1 MNKREMYNELCTNT
15 RRDPNAALLVNGHR
29 YDVLIDTIGLDSCYD
44 TPTNIEVRC
53 KIRNVPYFCRTYASN
68 IPTVNNAK
76 IEKVIFHDPATIVFW
91 SDNTKTVVKCQ
102 DGDRFDPEKG
112 LAIAITKKAFGNQGN
127 YCNEF
132 KKHIPDAFITTVT
145 AKDVLKGGIY
155 AAALAEAKRENRQLA
170 YNRLLKI
177 LSNSKATKLDLL
189 EAIKDA
195 TNYLEHAIE
204 D

>member
-15 RRDPNAALLVNGHR
+15 RRDPNAALLINGHK

-68 IPTVNNAK
+68 VPTVNNAK
-76 IEKVIFHDPATIVFW
+76 IEKVIFNGPATIVLW
-91 SDNTKTVVKCQ
+91 SDGTKTVVKCQ
-102 DGDRFDPEKG
+102 DGDGFDHEKG
-112 LAIAITKKAFGNQGN
+112 LAMAITKKAFGNQGN

-132 KKHIPDAFITTVT
+132 NKWVKHSSPSYKSAMD
-145 AKDVLKGGIY
+145 
-155 AAALAEAKRENRQLA
+155 EAMEENRRCA
-170 YNRLLKI
+170 YNRLLNALHDK
-177 LSNSKATKLDLL
+177 KATKVDLIH
-189 EAIKDA
+189 AMRDA
-195 TNYLEHAIE
+195 ARYLEHTLE

>member
-68 IPTVNNAK
+68 VPTVNGSK
-76 IEKVIFHDPATIVFW
+76 IEKVIFNGPATIVLW
-91 SDNTKTVVKCQ
+91 SDGTKTIVKCQ
-102 DGDRFDPEKG
+102 NGDAYDPEKG
-112 LAIAITKKAFGNQGN
+112 LAMAITKKALGNQGN
-127 YCNEF
+127 YCNEL
-132 KKHIPDAFITTVT
+132 KKWTEPPLPSYKSVMD
-145 AKDVLKGGIY
+145 
-155 AAALAEAKRENRQLA
+155 EAIEENRRCA
-170 YNRLLKI
+170 YNRLLNALHDK
-177 LSNSKATKLDLL
+177 KATKVDLIH
-189 EAIKDA
+189 AMRDA
-195 TNYLEHAIE
+195 ARYLEHTLE